1 MIVKKFYTKYTHD
14 NRWAYD
20 CVGVH
25 RGFQFTEPLRSEQ
38 LTHNNGAAYIGTKCK
53 SNEDQRDL
61 IAVSHSRQCV
71 LANEFA
77 CHQTVCDV
85 VKLLK
90 NDAAKQRQAEL
101 PQHGTG
107 FSDGQILIHEAPSF
121 FLRGIIHLDSI
132 LCKMYS

>member
-1 MIVKKFYTKYTHD
+1 MT
-14 NRWAYD
+14 AEMD
-20 CVGVH
+20 CWH
-25 RGFQFTEPLRSEQ
+25 SSE
-38 LTHNNGAAYIGTKCK
+38 CK

-90 NDAAKQRQAEL
+90 NDAAKQRQAEF
-101 PQHGTG
+101 PQNGTG
-107 FSDGQILIHEAPSF
+107 LSDGQILIQ
-121 FLRGIIHLDSI
+121 IKHLSI
-132 LCKMYS
+132 CLHLVHYTT